1 MKIHNQKAFTLIELL
16 VTLTIISLMV
26 AGGYAALSSG
36 EASWFTAEAGIQV
49 QENLRKALDQM
60 TEELRQSK
68 FSQVAVVQ
76 SGGTNSTDTI
86 QFSIPVICHVGDN
99 LLDNNGDVA
108 HWGATLRWGCRD
120 AACMDSNDTCS
131 SVEYKFIKYEVISGN
146 TLVRQ
151 VLNPA
156 ATSVRQDVIAHNISD
171 FQIVAPD
178 ASSPMTLTLSSQV
191 QSVLNRALTATVQ
204 NSVDFRNK

>member
-1 MKIHNQKAFTLIELL
+1 MKNNNQKAFTLIELL
-16 VTLTIISLMV
+16 VTLAIILLMV

-76 SGGTNSTDTI
+76 GGGTNSTDTI
-86 QFSIPVICHVGDN
+86 QFSIPVICHTGDN

-120 AACMDSNDTCS
+120 AVCMDFNDTCA

-151 VLNPA
+151 VLDPA
-156 ATSVRQDVIAHNISD
+156 ATSVRQDIIAHNISD